1 MRYLTPTNWHQWC
14 QSICQSLST
23 WIITYLEPACNFNN
37 ILGPIS
43 THNATLAV
51 TCQSKWFPVHKHVC
65 YPRFSRYGYIFLKI
79 YFNTLSFLQKQ
90 IYSESFIKYFYH
102 QLNIQYFSKPGDT
115 FLSGRRLVLPRL
127 AWPRLALPCL
137 VMPCLVLPGFECDAF
152 LSNIK
157 KWDLYGDVVLM
168 HLLLHLQSD

>member
-1 MRYLTPTNWHQWC
+1 MGWNYLFIPRLQRCNYLFGCWQTNYQPLKPNCLHSVQGRKAYDPTPQLYFAHICLKPQYGIEMHGHTKAN
-14 QSICQSLST
+14 SINQVQVKNTSALKFFLT
-23 WIITYLEPACNFNN
+23 WTT
-37 ILGPIS
+37 
-43 THNATLAV
+43 THV
-51 TCQSKWFPVHKHVC
+51 
-65 YPRFSRYGYIFLKI
+65 
-79 YFNTLSFLQKQ
+79 
-90 IYSESFIKYFYH
+90 
-102 QLNIQYFSKPGDT
+102 QYFSKPGDT